1 MSSIHT
7 RMLIRTGVVT
17 IALAVVCTPV
27 GVHGLS
33 QRSAQAGTASQ
44 TTPPSKRMQDG
55 RQWATTNLDV
65 ISDGSYCY
73 GDAPANCRR
82 YGRLYTWEAAQQGCL
97 SVGEGW
103 RLPTND
109 EWRLLATRYG
119 GLREESGDMGKAAY
133 TALVTGGS
141 SGFEAL
147 LGGGREPT
155 AGEYARLEAHGLYWT
170 ASETDASTAWVYNF
184 GKGGQSV
191 NRHTGMVKQ
200 WAFSVRCI
208 RNEG

>member
-1 MSSIHT
+1 
-7 RMLIRTGVVT
+7 MLIRTSVVT
-17 IALAVVCTPV
+17 IALGVVCAPA
-27 GVHGLS
+27 GVHGLIE
-33 QRSAQAGTASQ
+33 RRAQVVAASQ
-44 TTPPSKRMQDG
+44 ATPPSKRMQDG